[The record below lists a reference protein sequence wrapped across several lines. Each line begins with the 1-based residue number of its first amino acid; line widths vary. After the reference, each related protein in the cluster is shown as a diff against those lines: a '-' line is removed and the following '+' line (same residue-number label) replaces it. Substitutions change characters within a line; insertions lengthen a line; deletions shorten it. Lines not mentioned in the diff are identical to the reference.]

1 MIPANQSFFRASN
14 IYFFLALIIFAGSTF
29 YGITNWNLLQASA
42 AAVAENQ
49 KEIENI
55 SEVFKKT
62 KDEFQAFSDKQ
73 GKRQK
78 DFQKKISSILPLDE
92 NYTELAK
99 QLDDY
104 FAAADKPGNPM
115 FQGTLNFQKGQ
126 PVKDA
131 VGISVLPFSM
141 GLEGTRDNLFKFL
154 QFVQDSASLENG
166 IRLMEI
172 KNIDLT
178 FSEGGEQTD
187 NPKEPIKF
195 NVNMNAYYQ
204 TPKIS
209 R

>member
-14 IYFFLALIIFAGSTF
+14 IYILFALVIFAGSTF

-42 AAVAENQ
+42 AAVQENQ

-55 SEVFKKT
+55 SGLFTKT
-62 KDEFQAFSDKQ
+62 KDEFQVFADEQ
-73 GKRQK
+73 AKRQK
-78 DFQKKISSILPLDE
+78 DFQKKIGSILPLDE
-92 NYTELAK
+92 NYTDLAK

-104 FAAADKPGNPM
+104 FATADKPGNPM
-115 FQGTLNFQKGQ
+115 FQGSLNFQKGQ
-126 PVKDA
+126 VVKDA
-131 VGISVLPFSM
+131 TGISVLPFSM

-154 QFVQDSASLENG
+154 KFVQDSGSLESG

-172 KNIDLT
+172 KNIDLS

-204 TPKIS
+204 TPKIA

>member
-14 IYFFLALIIFAGSTF
+14 IYFLLALIIFAGSTF

-42 AAVAENQ
+42 AAVQENQ

-55 SEVFKKT
+55 SGLFTKT
-62 KDEFQAFSDKQ
+62 KDEFQIFADEQ
-73 GKRQK
+73 AKRQK
-78 DFQKKISSILPLDE
+78 DFQKKIGSILPLDE
-92 NYTELAK
+92 NYTDLAK

-104 FAAADKPGNPM
+104 FATADKPGNPM
-115 FQGTLNFQKGQ
+115 FQGSLNFQKGQ
-126 PVKDA
+126 VVKDA
-131 VGISVLPFSM
+131 TGISVLPFSM

-154 QFVQDSASLENG
+154 KFVQDSGSLESG

-172 KNIDLT
+172 KNIDLS

-204 TPKIS
+204 TPKVA

>member
-14 IYFFLALIIFAGSTF
+14 IYFLLALIIFAGSTF

-42 AAVAENQ
+42 VVQENQ

-55 SEVFKKT
+55 SGLFTKT
-62 KDEFQAFSDKQ
+62 KDEFQVFADEQ
-73 GKRQK
+73 AKRQK
-78 DFQKKISSILPLDE
+78 DFQKKIGSILPLDE
-92 NYTELAK
+92 NYTDLAK

-104 FAAADKPGNPM
+104 FATADKPGNPM
-115 FQGTLNFQKGQ
+115 FQGSLNFQKVQ
-126 PVKDA
+126 VVKDA
-131 VGISVLPFSM
+131 TGISVLSFSM
-141 GLEGTRDNLFKFL
+141 GLEGTSDNLFKFL
-154 QFVQDSASLENG
+154 KFVQDSGSLESG

-172 KNIDLT
+172 KNIDLS

-204 TPKIS
+204 TPKVA

>member
-1 MIPANQSFFRASN
+1 M
-14 IYFFLALIIFAGSTF
+14 
-29 YGITNWNLLQASA
+29 QASA
-42 AAVAENQ
+42 AAVSENQ
-49 KEIENI
+49 KEIENV
-55 SEVFKKT
+55 SEIFTKT
-62 KDEFQAFSDKQ
+62 KDEFQAFADKQ
-73 GKRQK
+73 AKRQK
-78 DFQKKISSILPLDE
+78 DFQKKIGSILPLDE
-92 NYTELAK
+92 NYTDLAK

-104 FAAADKPGNPM
+104 FATADKPGNPM

-126 PVKDA
+126 VVKDA
-131 VGISVLPFSM
+131 TGISVLPFSM

-154 QFVQDSASLENG
+154 TFVQDSGSLENG

-172 KNIDLT
+172 KNIDLS

-204 TPKIS
+204 TPKIA

>member
-14 IYFFLALIIFAGSTF
+14 IYILFALVIFAGSTF

-42 AAVAENQ
+42 AAVQENQ

-55 SEVFKKT
+55 SGLFTKT
-62 KDEFQAFSDKQ
+62 KDEFQVFADEQ
-73 GKRQK
+73 AKRQK
-78 DFQKKISSILPLDE
+78 DFQKKIGSILPLDE
-92 NYTELAK
+92 NYTDLAK

-104 FAAADKPGNPM
+104 FATADKPGNPM
-115 FQGTLNFQKGQ
+115 FQGSLNFQKGQ
-126 PVKDA
+126 VVKDA
-131 VGISVLPFSM
+131 TGISVLSFSM

-154 QFVQDSASLENG
+154 KFVQDSGSLESG

-172 KNIDLT
+172 KNIDLS

-204 TPKIS
+204 TPKIA